1 MASSARS
8 GGGDG
13 GAVIVSSPRVWIVA
27 GIAVAGVIV
36 LAEAARRRRRWLR
49 GQVGAPPDSGAFCD
63 RFELYPPPQP
73 PPPAARH
80 LLSGLTF
87 AASDNFEIEGY
98 VAGFGN
104 PDWKRT
110 HEAARHTAVAVTMLL
125 KQGATCV
132 GRTVMDE
139 LGYGVTGENLHCG
152 TPINSASPSLIPGGS
167 CSGSAV
173 AVAAQLVDFALGTD
187 TIGDVRIPA
196 SFCGLL
202 CFRPSYGVVSTLGA
216 IANSQSLDAIGWFS
230 RDPCVLHRV
239 GDVLLPAAAGG
250 LKQTRQ
256 IVFAD
261 DCFQLLKVS
270 NQKAVHTIKYAVQ
283 TLPGYQP
290 PKHINIGQYICSN
303 VPSLK
308 EFCEP
313 ATELQKGMSTLK
325 ALSTVML
332 LLQRYEFKS
341 NHEDWVNTVKP
352 KLGLDISTRVLR
364 AVNFTHDNIKSLYAV
379 RNELRAALKN
389 LLKDTGIL
397 VLPTTAGYPLKRN
410 SKERLSSVFEDRMYA
425 FVGIAALSGCC
436 EATLP
441 LANHSDHHI
450 SLSFVAA
457 HGLDKFLL
465 RTILDTYS
473 LIQQQVVLASKSVT
487 AAVTNGDVDVDAD
500 ASELLKEK
508 GNSAFKRRQWSKAI
522 EFYSQ
527 AISLNDTNATFYC
540 NRAAACL
547 ELGRFKQAEADC
559 DRALLLDRKNVKA
572 YLRRGTAKEVTLNY
586 KEALQD
592 FRHALAL
599 EPQNKAALAAERRLQ
614 KLLK

>member
-1 MASSARS
+1 MASSGQS
-8 GGGDG
+8 GGAG
-13 GAVIVSSPRVWIVA
+13 GGGTIVSNPRVWIVA

-49 GQVGAPPDSGAFCD
+49 GKSGMPPDAGAFCD
-63 RFELYPPPQP
+63 RFELSPSPQP
-73 PPPAARH
+73 PPPAAPH
-80 LLSGLTF
+80 LLSGLNF

-110 HEAARHTAVAVTMLL
+110 HEAPRHTSVAVTMLQ
-125 KQGATCV
+125 KQGGTCV

-139 LGYGVTGENLHCG
+139 LGFGVTGENLHYG
-152 TPINSASPSLIPGGS
+152 TPINPASPSLVPGGS

-173 AVAAQLVDFALGTD
+173 SVAAQLADFALGTD

-202 CFRPSYGVVSTLGA
+202 CFRPSYGVVPTLGT
-216 IANSQSLDAIGWFS
+216 IANSQSLDTIGWFA
-230 RDPCVLHRV
+230 RDPSVLRRV
-239 GDVLLPAAAGG
+239 GEVLLPATAGG

-256 IVFAD
+256 FVFAD
-261 DCFQLLKVS
+261 DCFQLLKAS
-270 NQKAVHTIKYAVQ
+270 NQKTVHAIKNAVK

-290 PKHINIGQYICSN
+290 LKHINIGQYLYSN

-313 ATELQKGMSTLK
+313 ATTLQEGVSALK
-325 ALSTVML
+325 AVSTVML
-332 LLQRYEFKS
+332 LLQR
-341 NHEDWVNTVKP
+341 
-352 KLGLDISTRVLR
+352 
-364 AVNFTHDNIKSLYAV
+364 
-379 RNELRAALKN
+379 
-389 LLKDTGIL
+389 
-397 VLPTTAGYPLKRN
+397 
-410 SKERLSSVFEDRMYA
+410 
-425 FVGIAALSGCC
+425 FVVTI
-436 EATLP
+436 P
-441 LANHSDHHI
+441 LANLDHNV

-457 HGLDKFLL
+457 HGSDKTLL
-465 RTILDTYS
+465 RTTLDTYS
-473 LIQQQVVLASKSVT
+473 LIQEQVGLAM
-487 AAVTNGDVDVDAD
+487 APVTNGGVDIDFD

-508 GNSAFKRRQWSKAI
+508 GNSAFKGKQWSKAV
-522 EFYSQ
+522 EFYSE
-527 AISLNDTNATFYC
+527 AISLSDANATYYC
-540 NRAAACL
+540 NRAAAYL

-572 YLRRGTAKEVTLNY
+572 YLRRGFAREVTLNY

-599 EPQNKAALAAERRLQ
+599 EPQNKTALAAERRLQ

>member
-1 MASSARS
+1 MDSSAGLGGA
-8 GGGDG
+8 GGGWMI
-13 GAVIVSSPRVWIVA
+13 ASNPRVWIVA
-27 GIAVAGVIV
+27 GIAIAGVIV
-36 LAEAARRRRRWLR
+36 LVEAARPRRRWLH
-49 GQVGAPPDSGAFCD
+49 GKAGVPPDAGAFCD
-63 RFELYPPPQP
+63 RFELSPPPQP

-80 LLSGLTF
+80 LLAGLTF
-87 AASDNFEIEGY
+87 AVSDSFEIEGY

-110 HEAARHTAVAVTMLL
+110 HEAARHTAVAVTMLR
-125 KQGATCV
+125 KQGGTCV
-132 GRTVMDE
+132 GRTIMDE
-139 LGYGVTGENLHCG
+139 LGFGVTGENLHCG
-152 TPINSASPSLIPGGS
+152 TPVNSASPSLVPGGS

-173 AVAAQLVDFALGTD
+173 AVCAQLVDFALGTD

-202 CFRPSYGVVSTLGA
+202 CFRPSYGVVSTLGT
-216 IANSQSLDAIGWFS
+216 IANSQSLDTIGWFA

-250 LKQTRQ
+250 LKQSKQ

-261 DCFQLLKVS
+261 DCFQFLKVY
-270 NQKAVHTIKYAVQ
+270 NQKIVHAIKYAVQ

-290 PKHINIGQYICSN
+290 PKHINIGQYIRSN

-313 ATELQKGMSTLK
+313 ATRLQEGMMALKTLS
-325 ALSTVML
+325 AVML
-332 LLQRYEFKS
+332 LLQRYEFKA
-341 NHEDWVNTVKP
+341 NHKDWVNTVKP

-364 AVNFTHDNIKSLYAV
+364 AVNFTHDNIKSLYAI

-389 LLKDTGIL
+389 LLKDSGIL

-410 SKERLSSVFEDRMYA
+410 SKERLSSGFEDRIYA
-425 FVGIAALSGCC
+425 FVGIAAFSGCC
-436 EATLP
+436 EATIP

-457 HGLDKFLL
+457 HGSDKFLL

-473 LIQQQVVLASKSVT
+473 LIQEQVALASKLVT
-487 AAVTNGDVDVDAD
+487 TQVTNGDVDVD

-508 GNSAFKRRQWSKAI
+508 GNSAFKRRQWSKAV

-527 AISLNDTNATFYC
+527 AISLSDSNATYYC
-540 NRAAACL
+540 NRAAAYL

-559 DRALLLDRKNVKA
+559 DRALLLDTKNVKA
-572 YLRRGTAKEVTLNY
+572 YLRRGTAKEVTMNHQ
-586 KEALQD
+586 EALQD

>member
-1 MASSARS
+1 MSST
-8 GGGDG
+8 
-13 GAVIVSSPRVWIVA
+13 
-27 GIAVAGVIV
+27 
-36 LAEAARRRRRWLR
+36 
-49 GQVGAPPDSGAFCD
+49 PPDAGPFCD
-63 RFELYPPPQP
+63 RFELHPPAQP

-80 LLSGLTF
+80 ILSGLTF

-104 PDWKRT
+104 PDWKKT
-110 HEAARHTAVAVTMLL
+110 HEAARHTAVAVTMLR

-132 GRTVMDE
+132 GRTIMDE
-139 LGYGVTGENLHCG
+139 LGFGVTGENLHHG
-152 TPINSASPSLIPGGS
+152 TPANPVSSSLVPGGS

-173 AVAAQLVDFALGTD
+173 AVAAQLVDFAIGTD

-202 CFRPSYGVVSTLGA
+202 CFRPSYGVISTLGT
-216 IANSQSLDAIGWFS
+216 IANSQSLDTIGWFA
-230 RDPCVLHRV
+230 RDPCILHRV
-239 GDVLLPAAAGG
+239 GEVLLPAAVGG

-256 IVFAD
+256 FVFAD

-270 NQKAVHTIKYAVQ
+270 NQKTVHAIKNAVQ
-283 TLPGYQP
+283 ALRGYQP
-290 PKHINIGQYICSN
+290 PKHINIGQYIYSN

-313 ATELQKGMSTLK
+313 ATKLEEGTSALK
-325 ALSTVML
+325 AISTVML
-332 LLQRYEFKS
+332 LLQRYEFKA
-341 NHEDWVNTVKP
+341 NHEEWVNTVKP
-352 KLGLDISTRVLR
+352 KLGLDISTRVLQ
-364 AVNFTHDNIKSLYAV
+364 AVNFARENIKSLYAI

-410 SKERLSSVFEDRMYA
+410 SKERLSSGFEDRMYK
-425 FVGIAALSGCC
+425 FVGVAALSGCC
-436 EATLP
+436 EVTIPMENL
-441 LANHSDHHI
+441 DHHV

-457 HGLDKFLL
+457 HGSDKFLL
-465 RTILDTYS
+465 RNILDTYS
-473 LIQQQVVLASKSVT
+473 LIQDQVVLASKLET
-487 AAVTNGDVDVDAD
+487 APVTNVDVDVN

-508 GNSAFKRRQWSKAI
+508 GNSAFKRRQWIKAI
-522 EFYSQ
+522 EFYSE
-527 AISLNDTNATFYC
+527 AISLSDTNATYYC
-540 NRAAACL
+540 NRAAAYL

-572 YLRRGTAKEVTLNY
+572 YLRRGFAREVTLNY

-599 EPQNKAALAAERRLQ
+599 EPQNKTALAAERRLQ

>member
-1 MASSARS
+1 MASSSQS
-8 GGGDG
+8 GGAG
-13 GAVIVSSPRVWIVA
+13 GGGTVASNPRVWIVA
-27 GIAVAGVIV
+27 SIAVAGVLV
-36 LAEAARRRRRWLR
+36 LAEVARRRRRWLR
-49 GQVGAPPDSGAFCD
+49 GMSGTAPDAGSFCD
-63 RFELYPPPQP
+63 RFELHPPAQP

-80 LLSGLTF
+80 ILSGLTF

-104 PDWKRT
+104 PDWKKT
-110 HEAARHTAVAVTMLL
+110 HETARHTAVAVTMLR

-132 GRTVMDE
+132 GRTIMDE
-139 LGYGVTGENLHCG
+139 LGFGVTGENLHHG
-152 TPINSASPSLIPGGS
+152 TPANPVSSSLVPGGS

-173 AVAAQLVDFALGTD
+173 AVAAQLIDFAIGTD

-202 CFRPSYGVVSTLGA
+202 CFRPSYGVISTLGT
-216 IANSQSLDAIGWFS
+216 IANSQSLDTIGWFA
-230 RDPCVLHRV
+230 RDPCILHRV
-239 GDVLLPAAAGG
+239 GEVLLPAAVGG

-256 IVFAD
+256 FVFAD

-270 NQKAVHTIKYAVQ
+270 NQKTVHAIKNAVQ
-283 TLPGYQP
+283 ALRGYQP
-290 PKHINIGQYICSN
+290 PKHINIGQYIYSN

-313 ATELQKGMSTLK
+313 ATKLEEGTSALK
-325 ALSTVML
+325 AISTVML
-332 LLQRYEFKS
+332 LLQRDS
-341 NHEDWVNTVKP
+341 SMPSDQQLLQRDLHRHSLSGCAPRDW
-352 KLGLDISTRVLR
+352 
-364 AVNFTHDNIKSLYAV
+364 
-379 RNELRAALKN
+379 
-389 LLKDTGIL
+389 DTGIL

-410 SKERLSSVFEDRMYA
+410 SKERLSSGFEDRMYK
-425 FVGIAALSGCC
+425 FVGVAALSGCC
-436 EATLP
+436 EVTIPMENL
-441 LANHSDHHI
+441 DHHV

-457 HGLDKFLL
+457 HGSDKFLL
-465 RTILDTYS
+465 RNILDTYS
-473 LIQQQVVLASKSVT
+473 LIQDQVVLASKLET
-487 AAVTNGDVDVDAD
+487 APVTNVDVDVN

-508 GNSAFKRRQWSKAI
+508 GNSAFKRRQWIKAI
-522 EFYSQ
+522 EFYSE
-527 AISLNDTNATFYC
+527 AISLSDTNATYYC
-540 NRAAACL
+540 NRAAAYL

-572 YLRRGTAKEVTLNY
+572 YLRRGFAREVTLNY

-599 EPQNKAALAAERRLQ
+599 EPQNKTALAAERRLQ

>member
-1 MASSARS
+1 MASSAQS
-8 GGGDG
+8 GGAGGG
-13 GAVIVSSPRVWIVA
+13 GAIASNPRVWIVA

-49 GQVGAPPDSGAFCD
+49 DTAGAPTDAGAFCD
-63 RFELYPPPQP
+63 RFELSPPPQP
-73 PPPAARH
+73 PSPAARH

-110 HEAARHTAVAVTMLL
+110 HEAPRHTAVTVTMLQ
-125 KQGATCV
+125 KQGATCI

-139 LGYGVTGENLHCG
+139 LGFGVTGENLHCR
-152 TPINSASPSLIPGGS
+152 TPINPASPSLVPGGS

-173 AVAAQLVDFALGTD
+173 AVAAQLADFALGTD

-202 CFRPSYGVVSTLGA
+202 CFRPSYGVVSTLGT
-216 IANSQSLDAIGWFS
+216 IANSQSLDTIGWFA

-239 GDVLLPAAAGG
+239 GEVLLPAAAGG
-250 LKQTRQ
+250 LKQTKQ
-256 IVFAD
+256 ILFAD
-261 DCFQLLKVS
+261 DCFQLLKIS
-270 NQKAVHTIKYAVQ
+270 SQKTLHAIKNAVQ
-283 TLPGYQP
+283 TLPGHQP
-290 PKHINIGQYICSN
+290 PKHINIGQYLYSN

-313 ATELQKGMSTLK
+313 ATKLQEGMSALK

-332 LLQRYEFKS
+332 LLQRYEFKAS
-341 NHEDWVNTVKP
+341 HESWVNTVKP

-364 AVNFTHDNIKSLYAV
+364 AVNFAHDNIKSLYAI
-379 RNELRAALKN
+379 RSELQMALKN

-410 SKERLSSVFEDRMYA
+410 SKERLSSGFEERMYK

-436 EATLP
+436 EVTIP
-441 LANHSDHHI
+441 LVNLDHHV

-457 HGLDKFLL
+457 HGSDKSLL
-465 RTILDTYS
+465 RTILDTYP
-473 LIQQQVVLASKSVT
+473 LIQEQVVMASKLVAT
-487 AAVTNGDVDVDAD
+487 PVTNGDADIDVD

-508 GNSAFKRRQWSKAI
+508 GNSAFKRKQWSKAV
-522 EFYSQ
+522 EFYSE
-527 AISLNDTNATFYC
+527 AISLSDTNATYYC
-540 NRAAACL
+540 NRAAAFL

-572 YLRRGTAKEVTLNY
+572 YLRRGFAREVTSNY

-592 FRHALAL
+592 FRRALAL
-599 EPQNKAALAAERRLQ
+599 EPQNKTALAAERRLQ

>member
-1 MASSARS
+1 MASSAQS
-8 GGGDG
+8 GGAG
-13 GAVIVSSPRVWIVA
+13 GGGTIASNPRVWIIA
-27 GIAVAGVIV
+27 GITVAGVIV
-36 LAEAARRRRRWLR
+36 LAEVARRRRRWLR
-49 GQVGAPPDSGAFCD
+49 GISGAPPDAGCFCD
-63 RFELYPPPQP
+63 RFELPPAPQA

-80 LLSGLTF
+80 VLSGLTF

-110 HEAARHTAVAVTMLL
+110 HEAARHTAVVVTMLR

-139 LGYGVTGENLHCG
+139 LGFGVTGENLHCG
-152 TPINSASPSLIPGGS
+152 TPINSASPSLTPGGS
-167 CSGSAV
+167 CSGSAA
-173 AVAAQLVDFALGTD
+173 AVAAQLVDFAIGTD

-202 CFRPSYGVVSTLGA
+202 CCRPSYGVVSTLGA
-216 IANSQSLDAIGWFS
+216 IANSESLDTIGWFA

-239 GDVLLPAAAGG
+239 GEVLLPSAAAG

-256 IVFAD
+256 IFFAD
-261 DCFQLLKVS
+261 DCFQLLKIS
-270 NQKAVHTIKYAVQ
+270 NQKTMRAIKNAVE

-290 PKHINIGQYICSN
+290 PKHINIGQYIYSN

-313 ATELQKGMSTLK
+313 ATKLQEGMSALK

-332 LLQRYEFKS
+332 LLQRYEFKA
-341 NHEDWVNTVKP
+341 NHEEWVNTVKP
-352 KLGLDISTRVLR
+352 KLGLDISTRVLQ
-364 AVNFTHDNIKSLYAV
+364 AVNFANDNIKSLYAI
-379 RNELRAALKN
+379 RNELRTALKN

-410 SKERLSSVFEDRMYA
+410 SKERLSSGFEDRMYK

-436 EATLP
+436 EVTIP
-441 LANHSDHHI
+441 MANLDHHV

-457 HGLDKFLL
+457 HGSDKFLL
-465 RTILDTYS
+465 RTILDTYTV
-473 LIQQQVVLASKSVT
+473 IQDQVVLSTKLIT
-487 AAVTNGDVDVDAD
+487 ATVANVDVDS
-500 ASELLKEK
+500 SELLKEK
-508 GNSAFKRRQWSKAI
+508 GNSAFKRKQWSKAI
-522 EFYSQ
+522 EYYSE
-527 AISLNDTNATFYC
+527 AISLSNTNATYYC
-540 NRAAACL
+540 NRAAAYL
-547 ELGRFKQAEADC
+547 ELGLFKQAEADC
-559 DRALLLDRKNVKA
+559 DSALLLDRKNVKA
-572 YLRRGTAKEVTLNY
+572 YLRRGFAKEVTLNY

-599 EPQNKAALAAERRLQ
+599 EPQNKTALAAEKRLQ

>member
-1 MASSARS
+1 MASAAGSS
-8 GGGDG
+8 GGGTI
-13 GAVIVSSPRVWIVA
+13 ASNPRVWIVA

-36 LAEAARRRRRWLR
+36 MAEAARRRRRWLR
-49 GQVGAPPDSGAFCD
+49 DKSAAPPDFSAFCD
-63 RFELYPPPQP
+63 RFELTPLPQP

-80 LLSGLTF
+80 LLAGLTF

-110 HEAARHTAVAVTMLL
+110 HEAAKRTAVAVTMLQ

-139 LGYGVTGENLHCG
+139 LGFGVTGENLHCG
-152 TPINSASPSLIPGGS
+152 TPINSASPSLVPGGS

-173 AVAAQLVDFALGTD
+173 AVSAQLVDFALG
-187 TIGDVRIPA
+187 ILER
-196 SFCGLL
+196 LL
-202 CFRPSYGVVSTLGA
+202 QLPLPSYGVVSTLGT
-216 IANSQSLDAIGWFS
+216 ITNSQSLDTIGWFA
-230 RDPCVLHRV
+230 RDPRVLHRV
-239 GDVLLPAAAGG
+239 GDILLPAAVGG
-250 LKQTRQ
+250 VKQTRQ

-261 DCFQLLKVS
+261 DCFEFLKIS
-270 NQKAVHTIKYAVQ
+270 NQKTVNAIKNGIQ

-313 ATELQKGMSTLK
+313 ATKLQEGVSALK
-325 ALSTVML
+325 ALSTVMM
-332 LLQRYEFKS
+332 LLQRYEFKA

-389 LLKDTGIL
+389 LLKDTGVL
-397 VLPTTAGYPLKRN
+397 VIPTTAGYPLKKN
-410 SKERLSSVFEDRMYA
+410 SKERLSSGFEDRMYA

-436 EATLP
+436 HYSLGD
-441 LANHSDHHI
+441 HSDHHI

-457 HGLDKFLL
+457 HGSDKFLL

-473 LIQQQVVLASKSVT
+473 LIKEQVVLASKLVT
-487 AAVTNGDVDVDAD
+487 TSMTNGNADVDA
-500 ASELLKEK
+500 SESLKEK
-508 GNSAFKRRQWSKAI
+508 GNSAFKGKEWSKAI

-527 AISLNDTNATFYC
+527 AISLNDTNATYYC
-540 NRAAACL
+540 NRAAAYL

-559 DRALLLDRKNVKA
+559 DRALLLDRKKA
-572 YLRRGTAKEVTLNY
+572 ISNA
-586 KEALQD
+586 
-592 FRHALAL
+592 
-599 EPQNKAALAAERRLQ
+599 
-614 KLLK
+614 

>member
-1 MASSARS
+1 MAPSAQS
-8 GGGDG
+8 GGAG
-13 GAVIVSSPRVWIVA
+13 GGGTIASNPRVWIIA
-27 GIAVAGVIV
+27 GITVAGVIV
-36 LAEAARRRRRWLR
+36 LAEVARRRRRWLR
-49 GQVGAPPDSGAFCD
+49 GSTGAPPDAGCFCD
-63 RFELYPPPQP
+63 RFELSPAAQA

-110 HEAARHTAVAVTMLL
+110 HEAARHTAVVVTMLR

-139 LGYGVTGENLHCG
+139 LGFGVTGENLHCG
-152 TPINSASPSLIPGGS
+152 TPINPASPSLVPGGS

-173 AVAAQLVDFALGTD
+173 AVAAQLVDFAIGTD

-196 SFCGLL
+196 SFCALL

-216 IANSQSLDAIGWFS
+216 IANSQSLDTIGWFA

-239 GDVLLPAAAGG
+239 GEVLLPSAAGG
-250 LKQTRQ
+250 LKQTRK
-256 IVFAD
+256 IFFAD
-261 DCFQLLKVS
+261 DCFQLLKIS
-270 NQKAVHTIKYAVQ
+270 NQKTVHAIKNAIE
-283 TLPGYQP
+283 TLPGYQS

-313 ATELQKGMSTLK
+313 ATKLQEGMSALK

-332 LLQRYEFKS
+332 LLQRYEFKA
-341 NHEDWVNTVKP
+341 NHEEWVNTVKP
-352 KLGLDISTRVLR
+352 KLGLDISTRVLQ
-364 AVNFTHDNIKSLYAV
+364 AVNFANDNIKSLYAI

-410 SKERLSSVFEDRMYA
+410 SKERLSSGFEDRMYK

-436 EATLP
+436 EVTIP
-441 LANHSDHHI
+441 MANLEHHV

-457 HGLDKFLL
+457 HGSDKFLL
-465 RTILDTYS
+465 RTILDTYTV
-473 LIQQQVVLASKSVT
+473 IQDQVVLSSKLIT
-487 AAVTNGDVDVDAD
+487 AAVTNVDIDVD

-508 GNSAFKRRQWSKAI
+508 GNSAFKRKQWSKAI
-522 EFYSQ
+522 EYYSE
-527 AISLNDTNATFYC
+527 AISLSNTNATYYC
-540 NRAAACL
+540 NRAAAYL
-547 ELGRFKQAEADC
+547 ELSRFKQAEADC
-559 DRALLLDRKNVKA
+559 DSALLLDRKNVKA
-572 YLRRGTAKEVTLNY
+572 YLRRGFAKEVTLNY

-599 EPQNKAALAAERRLQ
+599 EPQNKTALAAEKRLQ
-614 KLLK
+614 KLLKG

>member
-1 MASSARS
+1 MAPSARS
-8 GGGDG
+8 GGAGSG
-13 GAVIVSSPRVWIVA
+13 GTIASNPRVWIIA

-49 GQVGAPPDSGAFCD
+49 DKSSAPRDAGAFCD
-63 RFELYPPPQP
+63 RFELPPVRQP

-110 HEAARHTAVAVTMLL
+110 HEEAGRTAVAVTMLR
-125 KQGATCV
+125 KQGGTCV

-139 LGYGVTGENLHCG
+139 LGFGVTGENLHCG
-152 TPINSASPSLIPGGS
+152 TPINLASPSLVPGGS

-173 AVAAQLVDFALGTD
+173 AVSAELVDFALGTD
-187 TIGDVRIPA
+187 TIGDVRLPA

-202 CFRPSYGVVSTLGA
+202 CFRPSYGAVSTLGT
-216 IANSQSLDAIGWFS
+216 IANSQSLDTIGWFA

-239 GDVLLPAAAGG
+239 GGVLLPAAASG

-256 IVFAD
+256 IVFAN
-261 DCFQLLKVS
+261 DCFQFLKVS
-270 NQKAVHTIKYAVQ
+270 NQKAVHAIKNAIQ

-290 PKHINIGQYICSN
+290 PKHINIGQYIFSN

-313 ATELQKGMSTLK
+313 ATKLQEGMSALK

-332 LLQRYEFKS
+332 LLQRYEFKA
-341 NHEDWVNTVKP
+341 NHKHWVNTVKP
-352 KLGLDISTRVLR
+352 KLGLDISTRVLQ
-364 AVNFTHDNIKSLYAV
+364 AVNSTHDNIESLYAI

-389 LLKDTGIL
+389 LLEDTGIL

-410 SKERLSSVFEDRMYA
+410 SKERLSSGFEDRMYA

-436 EATLP
+436 EATIP
-441 LANHSDHHI
+441 LANHSDYHI

-457 HGLDKFLL
+457 HGSDKFLL
-465 RTILDTYS
+465 RTILNTYS
-473 LIQQQVVLASKSVT
+473 LIQEQVVLASKLVT
-487 AAVTNGDVDVDAD
+487 APVTNGDVD

-522 EFYSQ
+522 EFYSE
-527 AISLNDTNATFYC
+527 AISLSDTNATYYC
-540 NRAAACL
+540 NRAAAYL
-547 ELGRFKQAEADC
+547 ELGHFKQAEADC
-559 DRALLLDRKNVKA
+559 GRALLLDRKNVKA
-572 YLRRGTAKEVTLNY
+572 YLRRGTAREVTLNHQ
-586 KEALQD
+586 EALQD

-599 EPQNKAALAAERRLQ
+599 EPRNKAALAAERRLQ

>member
-1 MASSARS
+1 MASSAGS
-8 GGGDG
+8 GGGG
-13 GAVIVSSPRVWIVA
+13 TIASSPRVWIVA

-36 LAEAARRRRRWLR
+36 MAEAARRRRRWLR
-49 GQVGAPPDSGAFCD
+49 LKSTPPDAGAFCD
-63 RFELYPPPQP
+63 RFELIPPPQP
-73 PPPAARH
+73 PPPAARQ
-80 LLSGLTF
+80 LLAGLTF

-110 HEAARHTAVAVTMLL
+110 HKAAKRTAVAVTMLQ
-125 KQGATCV
+125 KQGGTCV

-139 LGYGVTGENLHCG
+139 LGFGVTGENLHCG
-152 TPINSASPSLIPGGS
+152 TPVNSASPSLVPGGS

-173 AVAAQLVDFALGTD
+173 AVSAQLVDFALGTD

-202 CFRPSYGVVSTLGA
+202 CFRPSYGVVSTLGT
-216 IANSQSLDAIGWFS
+216 IANSQSLDAIGWFA

-239 GDVLLPAAAGG
+239 GDVLLPAAASGV
-250 LKQTRQ
+250 KQARQ

-261 DCFQLLKVS
+261 DCFELLQVS
-270 NQKAVHTIKYAVQ
+270 NQKTVHAIKNALQ

-290 PKHINIGQYICSN
+290 PKHINIGQYIFTN

-313 ATELQKGMSTLK
+313 ATKLQEGVSALK

-332 LLQRYEFKS
+332 LLQRYEFKA
-341 NHEDWVNTVKP
+341 NHEDWVNTVNP

-364 AVNFTHDNIKSLYAV
+364 AVNFTSDNIKSLYAV

-389 LLKDTGIL
+389 LLKDTGVL
-397 VLPTTAGYPLKRN
+397 VIPTTAGYPLKRN
-410 SKERLSSVFEDRMYA
+410 SKQRLSSGFEDRMYA
-425 FVGIAALSGCC
+425 FAGIAALSGCC
-436 EATLP
+436 EATIP
-441 LANHSDHHI
+441 LSNRSDHHI

-457 HGLDKFLL
+457 HGSDKFLL
-465 RTILDTYS
+465 RTILDTS
-473 LIQQQVVLASKSVT
+473 LIQEQVVLASKLVT
-487 AAVTNGDVDVDAD
+487 TSKNNGDVDVD

-508 GNSAFKRRQWSKAI
+508 GNSAFKRKEWSKAI

-527 AISLNDTNATFYC
+527 AISLCDTNATYYC
-540 NRAAACL
+540 NRAAAYL

-572 YLRRGTAKEVTLNY
+572 YLRRGTAKEVTMNY
-586 KEALQD
+586 REALQD

-599 EPQNKAALAAERRLQ
+599 EPQNKGALAAERRLQ

>member
-1 MASSARS
+1 MASSAQS
-8 GGGDG
+8 GGAG
-13 GAVIVSSPRVWIVA
+13 GGGTITSNPRVWIVA

-49 GQVGAPPDSGAFCD
+49 GKSSAPPDAGAFCD
-63 RFELYPPPQP
+63 RFELSPPPQP

-110 HEAARHTAVAVTMLL
+110 HEAPRHTAVTVTMLL
-125 KQGATCV
+125 KQGATCI

-139 LGYGVTGENLHCG
+139 LGFGVTGENLHCG
-152 TPINSASPSLIPGGS
+152 TPINPASPSLVPGGS
-167 CSGSAV
+167 CSGAAV
-173 AVAAQLVDFALGTD
+173 AVAAQLADFALGTD

-202 CFRPSYGVVSTLGA
+202 SFRPSYGVVSTLGT
-216 IANSQSLDAIGWFS
+216 IANSQSLDTIGWFA
-230 RDPCVLHRV
+230 RDPSVLYRV
-239 GDVLLPAAAGG
+239 AEALLPATAGG
-250 LKQTRQ
+250 LKQRRQ
-256 IVFAD
+256 FVFAD

-270 NQKAVHTIKYAVQ
+270 NQKTVHAIKNAVQ

-290 PKHINIGQYICSN
+290 PKHINIGQYLYLN

-313 ATELQKGMSTLK
+313 ATKLQEGMSALK
-325 ALSTVML
+325 ALSIVML
-332 LLQRYEFKS
+332 LLQRYEFKAS
-341 NHEDWVNTVKP
+341 HENWVNTVKP

-364 AVNFTHDNIKSLYAV
+364 AVNFAHDNIKSLYAI
-379 RNELRAALKN
+379 RNELRAALQN

-410 SKERLSSVFEDRMYA
+410 SKERLSSGFEDRMYK

-436 EATLP
+436 EE
-441 LANHSDHHI
+441 
-450 SLSFVAA
+450 
-457 HGLDKFLL
+457 
-465 RTILDTYS
+465 
-473 LIQQQVVLASKSVT
+473 QVVLASKLVT
-487 AAVTNGDVDVDAD
+487 APVTNGDIDVDIDVD

-508 GNSAFKRRQWSKAI
+508 GNSAFKRRQWSKAV
-522 EFYSQ
+522 EFYSE
-527 AISLNDTNATFYC
+527 AISLSDTNATYYC
-540 NRAAACL
+540 NRAAAYL
-547 ELGRFKQAEADC
+547 ELGSFKQAEADC
-559 DRALLLDRKNVKA
+559 DRALLLDKKNVKA
-572 YLRRGTAKEVTLNY
+572 YLRRGFAREVTLNY

-599 EPQNKAALAAERRLQ
+599 EPQNKTALAAERRLQ

>member
-1 MASSARS
+1 MASSAQS
-8 GGGDG
+8 GGAGGG
-13 GAVIVSSPRVWIVA
+13 GAIASNPRVWIVA

-49 GQVGAPPDSGAFCD
+49 DRAGAPPDAGAFCD
-63 RFELYPPPQP
+63 RFELSPPQQP

-110 HEAARHTAVAVTMLL
+110 HEAPRHTSVTVTMLQ
-125 KQGATCV
+125 KQGGTCV

-139 LGYGVTGENLHCG
+139 LGFGVTGENLHCG
-152 TPINSASPSLIPGGS
+152 TPINPASPSLVPGGS

-202 CFRPSYGVVSTLGA
+202 SFRPSYGVVSTLGT
-216 IANSQSLDAIGWFS
+216 IANSQSLDTIGWFA

-239 GDVLLPAAAGG
+239 GEVLLPATAGG
-250 LKQTRQ
+250 LKQTKQ
-256 IVFAD
+256 FVFAD

-270 NQKAVHTIKYAVQ
+270 NQKTLHAIKNAVQ

-290 PKHINIGQYICSN
+290 PKHINIGQYLYSN

-313 ATELQKGMSTLK
+313 ATKLQEGMSALK

-332 LLQRYEFKS
+332 LLQRYEFKAS
-341 NHEDWVNTVKP
+341 HENWVNTVKP
-352 KLGLDISTRVLR
+352 KLGLDISTRVLS
-364 AVNFTHDNIKSLYAV
+364 AVNFAHDNIKSLYAI
-379 RNELRAALKN
+379 RNELRVALKN

-410 SKERLSSVFEDRMYA
+410 SKERLSSGFEERMYK

-436 EATLP
+436 EVTIP
-441 LANHSDHHI
+441 LANLDHHV

-457 HGLDKFLL
+457 HGSDKSLL

-473 LIQQQVVLASKSVT
+473 LIQEQVVLASKLVT
-487 AAVTNGDVDVDAD
+487 TPVTNGDADIDVD

-508 GNSAFKRRQWSKAI
+508 GNSAFKSRQWSKAA
-522 EFYSQ
+522 EFYSE
-527 AISLNDTNATFYC
+527 AISLSDTNATYYC
-540 NRAAACL
+540 NRAAAFL

-572 YLRRGTAKEVTLNY
+572 YLRRGFAREVTLNY

-592 FRHALAL
+592 FRRALAL
-599 EPQNKAALAAERRLQ
+599 EPQNKTALAAERRLQ

>member
-1 MASSARS
+1 MAASARS
-8 GGGDG
+8 GGGG
-13 GAVIVSSPRVWIVA
+13 GGMVVSNPRVWIVA
-27 GIAVAGVIV
+27 GIAVAGVVV

-49 GQVGAPPDSGAFCD
+49 GEAGAPPDAGAFCD
-63 RFELYPPPQP
+63 RFELSPPPQP
-73 PPPAARH
+73 PPPAARY

-87 AASDNFEIEGY
+87 TASDNFEIEGY

-110 HEAARHTAVAVTMLL
+110 HEVAKRTAVAVTMLL

-139 LGYGVTGENLHCG
+139 LGFGVTGENLHCG
-152 TPINSASPSLIPGGS
+152 TPINSAAPSLVPGGS

-202 CFRPSYGVVSTLGA
+202 CFRPSYGVLSTLGI
-216 IANSQSLDAIGWFS
+216 IANSQSLDTIGWFA

-239 GDVLLPAAAGG
+239 GEALLPAAAG
-250 LKQTRQ
+250 LRKQTRQ

-270 NQKAVHTIKYAVQ
+270 NQKTVHAIKHALQ

-290 PKHINIGQYICSN
+290 PKYINISQYICSN

-313 ATELQKGMSTLK
+313 STKLQEGTSALK

-332 LLQRYEFKS
+332 LLQRYEFKA

-379 RNELRAALKN
+379 RNELRTAIKN
-389 LLKDTGIL
+389 LLKDSGIL
-397 VLPTTAGYPLKRN
+397 VLPTTAGCPLKRN
-410 SKERLSSVFEDRMYA
+410 SKERLSSGFEDRMYA

-436 EATLP
+436 EATIP
-441 LANHSDHHI
+441 LENHNDHHI

-465 RTILDTYS
+465 RTVLETYS
-473 LIQQQVVLASKSVT
+473 LIQQEVVSASKLVT
-487 AAVTNGDVDVDAD
+487 TPVTNGTVDVD

-522 EFYSQ
+522 EFYSE
-527 AISLNDTNATFYC
+527 AIGLNDTNATYYC
-540 NRAAACL
+540 NRAAAYL

-572 YLRRGTAKEVTLNY
+572 YLRRGTAREVTLNY
-586 KEALQD
+586 QEALQE
-592 FRHALAL
+592 FQACFGLGTAEQSSPCGR
-599 EPQNKAALAAERRLQ
+599 EKAAETPEVI
-614 KLLK
+614 

>member
-1 MASSARS
+1 MASSSQS
-8 GGGDG
+8 GGAG
-13 GAVIVSSPRVWIVA
+13 GGGTIASNPRVWIVA

-36 LAEAARRRRRWLR
+36 LAEVARRRRRWLR
-49 GQVGAPPDSGAFCD
+49 GMSGTPPDSGSFCD
-63 RFELYPPPQP
+63 RFELHPPPQP

-104 PDWKRT
+104 PDWKNT
-110 HEAARHTAVAVTMLL
+110 HEAARHTAVAVTMLR

-132 GRTVMDE
+132 GRTIMDE
-139 LGYGVTGENLHCG
+139 LGFGVTGENLHHG
-152 TPINSASPSLIPGGS
+152 TPANPVSPSLVPGGS

-173 AVAAQLVDFALGTD
+173 AVAAQLVDFAIGTD

-202 CFRPSYGVVSTLGA
+202 CFRPSYGVISTLGT
-216 IANSQSLDAIGWFS
+216 IANSQSLDTIGWFA
-230 RDPCVLHRV
+230 RDPCILHRV
-239 GDVLLPAAAGG
+239 GILLPAAAGV

-270 NQKAVHTIKYAVQ
+270 NQKTVHAIKNAVQ
-283 TLPGYQP
+283 ALRGYQP
-290 PKHINIGQYICSN
+290 PKHINLGQYICSN

-313 ATELQKGMSTLK
+313 ATKLQEGTSALK
-325 ALSTVML
+325 AISTVML
-332 LLQRYEFKS
+332 LLQRYEFKV
-341 NHEDWVNTVKP
+341 NHEEWVNTVKP
-352 KLGLDISTRVLR
+352 KLGLDISTRVLQ
-364 AVNFTHDNIKSLYAV
+364 AVNLAHENIKSLYAI

-389 LLKDTGIL
+389 LLKVAFHKTLLLITLLTTDAPCCIL
-397 VLPTTAGYPLKRN
+397 LAPFPET
-410 SKERLSSVFEDRMYA
+410 S
-425 FVGIAALSGCC
+425 CC
-436 EATLP
+436 
-441 LANHSDHHI
+441 
-450 SLSFVAA
+450 
-457 HGLDKFLL
+457 
-465 RTILDTYS
+465 Y
-473 LIQQQVVLASKSVT
+473 
-487 AAVTNGDVDVDAD
+487 
-500 ASELLKEK
+500 

-522 EFYSQ
+522 EFYSE
-527 AISLNDTNATFYC
+527 AISLSDTNATYYC
-540 NRAAACL
+540 NRAAAYL
-547 ELGRFKQAEADC
+547 ELGRLKQAEADC

-572 YLRRGTAKEVTLNY
+572 YLRRGCAREVTLNY

-599 EPQNKAALAAERRLQ
+599 EPQNKTALAAERRLQ

>member
-1 MASSARS
+1 MS
-8 GGGDG
+8 GTAPD
-13 GAVIVSSPRVWIVA
+13 A
-27 GIAVAGVIV
+27 G
-36 LAEAARRRRRWLR
+36 
-49 GQVGAPPDSGAFCD
+49 SFCD
-63 RFELYPPPQP
+63 RFELHPPAQP

-80 LLSGLTF
+80 ILSGLTF

-104 PDWKRT
+104 PDWKKT
-110 HEAARHTAVAVTMLL
+110 HEAARHTAVAVTMLR

-132 GRTVMDE
+132 GRTIMDE
-139 LGYGVTGENLHCG
+139 LGFGVTGENLHHG
-152 TPINSASPSLIPGGS
+152 TPANPVSSSLVPGGS

-173 AVAAQLVDFALGTD
+173 AVAAQLVDFAIGTD

-202 CFRPSYGVVSTLGA
+202 CFRPSYGVISTLGT
-216 IANSQSLDAIGWFS
+216 IANSQSLDTIGWFA
-230 RDPCVLHRV
+230 RDPCILHRV
-239 GDVLLPAAAGG
+239 GEVLLPAAVGG

-256 IVFAD
+256 FVFAD

-270 NQKAVHTIKYAVQ
+270 NQKTVHAIKNAVQ
-283 TLPGYQP
+283 ALRGYQP
-290 PKHINIGQYICSN
+290 PKHINIGQYIYSN

-313 ATELQKGMSTLK
+313 ATKLEEGTSALK
-325 ALSTVML
+325 AISTVML
-332 LLQRYEFKS
+332 LLQRYEFKA
-341 NHEDWVNTVKP
+341 NHEEWVNTVKP
-352 KLGLDISTRVLR
+352 KLGLDISTRVLQ
-364 AVNFTHDNIKSLYAV
+364 AVNFARENIKSLYAI

-410 SKERLSSVFEDRMYA
+410 SKERLSSGFEDRMYK
-425 FVGIAALSGCC
+425 FVGVAALSGCC
-436 EATLP
+436 EVTIPMENL
-441 LANHSDHHI
+441 DHHV

-457 HGLDKFLL
+457 HGSDKFLL
-465 RTILDTYS
+465 RNILDTYS
-473 LIQQQVVLASKSVT
+473 LIQDQVVLASKLET
-487 AAVTNGDVDVDAD
+487 APVTNVDVDVN

-508 GNSAFKRRQWSKAI
+508 GNSAFKRRQWIKAI
-522 EFYSQ
+522 EFYSE
-527 AISLNDTNATFYC
+527 AISLSDTNATYYC
-540 NRAAACL
+540 NRAAAYL

-572 YLRRGTAKEVTLNY
+572 YLRRGFAREVTLNY

-599 EPQNKAALAAERRLQ
+599 EPQNKTALAAERRLQ

>member
-1 MASSARS
+1 MASSAQS
-8 GGGDG
+8 GGAG
-13 GAVIVSSPRVWIVA
+13 GGGTIASNTRVWIVA

-36 LAEAARRRRRWLR
+36 LAEAARRRQRWLR
-49 GQVGAPPDSGAFCD
+49 GKSGVPPDAGAFCD
-63 RFELYPPPQP
+63 RFELSPSPQP

-80 LLSGLTF
+80 LLSGLNF

-110 HEAARHTAVAVTMLL
+110 HEAPRHTSVAVTMLQ
-125 KQGATCV
+125 KQGGTCV

-139 LGYGVTGENLHCG
+139 LGFGVTGENLHYG
-152 TPINSASPSLIPGGS
+152 TPINLASPSLVPGGS

-173 AVAAQLVDFALGTD
+173 AVAAQLADFALGTD

-202 CFRPSYGVVSTLGA
+202 CFRPSYGVVPTLGT
-216 IANSQSLDAIGWFS
+216 IANSQSLDTIGWFA
-230 RDPCVLHRV
+230 RDPSVLRRV
-239 GDVLLPAAAGG
+239 GEVLLPATAGG

-256 IVFAD
+256 FVFAD
-261 DCFQLLKVS
+261 DCFQLLMVS
-270 NQKAVHTIKYAVQ
+270 NQKTVHAIKNAVK

-290 PKHINIGQYICSN
+290 LKHINIGQYLYSN

-313 ATELQKGMSTLK
+313 ATTLQEGVSALK
-325 ALSTVML
+325 AVSTVML
-332 LLQRYEFKS
+332 LLQRYEFKAS
-341 NHEDWVNTVKP
+341 HENWVNTVKP

-364 AVNFTHDNIKSLYAV
+364 AVNFAHDNIKSLYAI

-389 LLKDTGIL
+389 LLKDTGVL

-410 SKERLSSVFEDRMYA
+410 SKERLSSGFEDRMYK

-436 EATLP
+436 EVTIP
-441 LANHSDHHI
+441 LANLDHNVSI
-450 SLSFVAA
+450 SFVAA
-457 HGLDKFLL
+457 HGSDKTLL
-465 RTILDTYS
+465 RTTLDTYS
-473 LIQQQVVLASKSVT
+473 LIQEQVGLAM
-487 AAVTNGDVDVDAD
+487 APVTNGGVDIDFD

-508 GNSAFKRRQWSKAI
+508 GNSAFKGKQWSKAV
-522 EFYSQ
+522 EFYSE
-527 AISLNDTNATFYC
+527 AISLSDANATYYC
-540 NRAAACL
+540 NRAAAYL

-572 YLRRGTAKEVTLNY
+572 YLRRGFAREVTLNY

-599 EPQNKAALAAERRLQ
+599 EPQNKTALAAERRLQ

>member
-1 MASSARS
+1 MASSSQS
-8 GGGDG
+8 GGAG
-13 GAVIVSSPRVWIVA
+13 GGGTVASNPRVWIVA
-27 GIAVAGVIV
+27 SIAVAGVLV
-36 LAEAARRRRRWLR
+36 LAEVARRRRRRWLR
-49 GQVGAPPDSGAFCD
+49 GMSGTPPDAGSFCD
-63 RFELYPPPQP
+63 RFELHPPAQP

-80 LLSGLTF
+80 ILSGLTF

-104 PDWKRT
+104 PDWKKT
-110 HEAARHTAVAVTMLL
+110 HEAARHTAVAVTMLR

-132 GRTVMDE
+132 GRTIMDE
-139 LGYGVTGENLHCG
+139 LGFGVTGENLHHG
-152 TPINSASPSLIPGGS
+152 TPANPVSSSLVPGGS

-173 AVAAQLVDFALGTD
+173 AVAAQLVDFAIGTD

-202 CFRPSYGVVSTLGA
+202 CFRPSYGVISTLGT
-216 IANSQSLDAIGWFS
+216 IANSQSLDTIGWFA
-230 RDPCVLHRV
+230 RDPCILHRV
-239 GDVLLPAAAGG
+239 GEVLLPAAVGG

-256 IVFAD
+256 FVFAD

-270 NQKAVHTIKYAVQ
+270 NQKTVHAIKNAVQ
-283 TLPGYQP
+283 ALRGYQP
-290 PKHINIGQYICSN
+290 PKHINIGQYIYSN

-313 ATELQKGMSTLK
+313 ATKLEEGTSALK
-325 ALSTVML
+325 AISTVML
-332 LLQRYEFKS
+332 LLQRYEFKA
-341 NHEDWVNTVKP
+341 NHEEWVNTVKP
-352 KLGLDISTRVLR
+352 KLGLDISTRVLQ
-364 AVNFTHDNIKSLYAV
+364 AVNFARENIKSLYAI

-410 SKERLSSVFEDRMYA
+410 SKERLSSGFEDRMYK
-425 FVGIAALSGCC
+425 FVGVAALSGCC
-436 EATLP
+436 EVTIPMENL
-441 LANHSDHHI
+441 DHHV

-457 HGLDKFLL
+457 HGSDKFLL
-465 RTILDTYS
+465 RNILDTYS
-473 LIQQQVVLASKSVT
+473 LIQDQVVLASKLET
-487 AAVTNGDVDVDAD
+487 APVTNVDVN

-508 GNSAFKRRQWSKAI
+508 GNSAFKRRQWIKAI
-522 EFYSQ
+522 EFYSE
-527 AISLNDTNATFYC
+527 AISLSDTNATYYC
-540 NRAAACL
+540 NRAAAYL

-572 YLRRGTAKEVTLNY
+572 YLRRGFAREVTLNY

-599 EPQNKAALAAERRLQ
+599 EPQNKTALAAERRLQ

>member
-1 MASSARS
+1 MASSAQS
-8 GGGDG
+8 GGAGGG
-13 GAVIVSSPRVWIVA
+13 GAIASNPRVWIVA

-49 GQVGAPPDSGAFCD
+49 DTAGAPTDAGAFCD
-63 RFELYPPPQP
+63 RFELSPPPQP
-73 PPPAARH
+73 PSPAARH

-110 HEAARHTAVAVTMLL
+110 HEAPRHTAVTVTMLQ
-125 KQGATCV
+125 KQGATCI

-139 LGYGVTGENLHCG
+139 LGFGVTGENLHCG
-152 TPINSASPSLIPGGS
+152 TPINPASPSLVPGGS

-173 AVAAQLVDFALGTD
+173 AVAAQLADFALGTD

-202 CFRPSYGVVSTLGA
+202 CFRPSYGVVSTLGT
-216 IANSQSLDAIGWFS
+216 IANSQSLDTIGWFA

-239 GDVLLPAAAGG
+239 GEVLLPAAAGG
-250 LKQTRQ
+250 LKQTKQ
-256 IVFAD
+256 ILFAD
-261 DCFQLLKVS
+261 DCFQLLKIS
-270 NQKAVHTIKYAVQ
+270 SQKTLHAIKNAVQ

-290 PKHINIGQYICSN
+290 PKHINIGQYLYSN

-313 ATELQKGMSTLK
+313 ATKLQEGMSALK

-332 LLQRYEFKS
+332 LLQRYEFKAS
-341 NHEDWVNTVKP
+341 HESWVNTVKP

-364 AVNFTHDNIKSLYAV
+364 AVNFAHDNIKSLYAI
-379 RNELRAALKN
+379 RSELQMALKN

-410 SKERLSSVFEDRMYA
+410 SKERLSSGFEERMYK

-436 EATLP
+436 EVTIP
-441 LANHSDHHI
+441 LVNLDHHV

-457 HGLDKFLL
+457 HGSDKSLL
-465 RTILDTYS
+465 RTILDTYP
-473 LIQQQVVLASKSVT
+473 LIQEQVVMASKLVAT
-487 AAVTNGDVDVDAD
+487 PVTNGDADIDVD

-508 GNSAFKRRQWSKAI
+508 GNSAFKRKQWSKAV
-522 EFYSQ
+522 EFYSE
-527 AISLNDTNATFYC
+527 AISLSDTNATYYC
-540 NRAAACL
+540 NRAAAFL

-572 YLRRGTAKEVTLNY
+572 YLRRGFAREVTSNY

-592 FRHALAL
+592 FRRALAL
-599 EPQNKAALAAERRLQ
+599 EPQNKTALAAERRLQ